1 MYNEIFSR
9 IREEKIDL
17 KKYINGKLPY
27 LIHVGGT
34 NGKGSTCSYLECVL
48 MSKYKVGKFTS
59 PHLFK
64 PNERITINQNEISDE
79 DFFKYYTKF
88 KNLKIGFFDF
98 CFLIAMNYFIDNE
111 VDIAIIE
118 VGIGG
123 RHDTTN
129 IFNYDIALITNVS
142 IDHTDILGNTLSD
155 IAYEK
160 AGICK
165 NNTLTFYSQDNIYLK
180 EEISKMTNNS
190 KYVKP
195 INSFDLQLK
204 GIAQK
209 QNFALAYEVFKIFKI
224 DDNTIKNYLKFFKLK
239 GRQEKLADNVYIDV
253 SHNEASFLNLKE
265 NFKKYDNIHIFMT
278 ALSDKDILKMYEI
291 AKTFAKKIS
300 VYPLSNVKRGRDI
313 ENIRKILGDVDIVD
327 EIYID
332 KNYINIYC
340 GSFYFISEIHDKL
353 ISMINKNGR

>member
-1 MYNEIFSR
+1 MYSEIFSR
-9 IREEKIDL
+9 TREEKIDL
-17 KKYINGKLPY
+17 KKYINGKLPF

-79 DFFKYYTKF
+79 DFFRYYAKF

-98 CFLIAMNYFIDNE
+98 YFLIAMNYFIDNK

-123 RHDTTN
+123 RHDATN
-129 IFNYDIALITNVS
+129 IFDYDIALITNVS
-142 IDHTDILGNTLSD
+142 IDHTNILGSTISD

-165 NNTLTFYSQDNIYLK
+165 NNTLTFYSQDNIYLRK
-180 EEISKMTNNS
+180 EISKMTNNA
-190 KYVKP
+190 KYVEP
-195 INSFDLQLK
+195 IKKFNLPLK
-204 GIAQK
+204 GLAQE
-209 QNFALAYEVFKIFKI
+209 QNFALAYEVFKIFEI
-224 DDNTIKNYLKFFKLK
+224 DDNTIKNYLRLFKLK
-239 GRQEKLADNVYIDV
+239 GRQEKLANNVYIDV

-265 NFKKYDNIHIFMT
+265 NFKNYKNIHIFMT
-278 ALSDKDILKMYEI
+278 ALCDKDILKMYEI
-291 AKTFAKKIS
+291 AKSFASKIS
-300 VYPLSNVKRGRDI
+300 VYPLSNKKRGRDV
-313 ENIRKILGDVDIVD
+313 ENIKTVLGNVDIID
-327 EIYID
+327 KIYID
-332 KNYINIYC
+332 KDYINIYC
-340 GSFYFISEIHDKL
+340 GSFYFISEIYDKL
-353 ISMINKNGR
+353 INMINKNAP

>member
-1 MYNEIFSR
+1 MYSEIFSR
-9 IREEKIDL
+9 IREEKINL

-64 PNERITINQNEISDE
+64 PNERVTINQNEISDE
-79 DFFKYYTKF
+79 DFFRYYKKF
-88 KNLKIGFFDF
+88 KHLKIGFFDF
-98 CFLIAMNYFIDNE
+98 CFLIAMNYFMDNK

-129 IFNYDIALITNVS
+129 ILNYDVALITNVS
-142 IDHTDILGNTLSD
+142 IDHTHILGNTIND

-165 NNTLTFYSQDNIYLK
+165 NDTLTFYSQNNKSLK
-180 EEISKMTNNS
+180 DEIEKMTNKA

-195 INSFDLQLK
+195 NIEFDLPLI
-204 GIAQK
+204 GLAQQ

-224 DDNTIKNYLKFFKLK
+224 KDETIKNYLKFFKLN

-278 ALSDKDILKMYEI
+278 ALCDKDILKMYEI
-291 AKTFAKKIS
+291 AKSFASKIS
-300 VYPLSNVKRGRDI
+300 LYPLSNFKRARDE
-313 ENIRKILGDVDIVD
+313 ENIRKVLGNVDIIN

-332 KNYINIYC
+332 NECINIYC
-340 GSFYFISEIHDKL
+340 GSFYFISEIYNKL
-353 ISMINKNGR
+353 IKEIKKNGR